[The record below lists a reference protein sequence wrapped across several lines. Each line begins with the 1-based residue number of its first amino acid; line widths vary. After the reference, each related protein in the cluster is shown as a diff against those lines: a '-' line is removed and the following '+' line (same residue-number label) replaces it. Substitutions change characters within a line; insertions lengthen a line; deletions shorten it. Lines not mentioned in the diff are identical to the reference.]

1 MQIKANLTIKPRDF
15 YMRASLR
22 SGITPTTL
30 QASLVAPMGGLKV
43 SNANAPASE
52 SGHTQRRGNRITVL
66 YGSNTGTCQALGQ
79 KVASDARQHGY
90 EASIAEMDSAVDK
103 LPKQEPVIFVTASYE
118 GEPTDN
124 AAYFVAWLQSLKDE
138 KALDGV
144 NFAVFGCGHSM

>member
-1 MQIKANLTIKPRDF
+1 M
-15 YMRASLR
+15 
-22 SGITPTTL
+22 
-30 QASLVAPMGGLKV
+30 
-43 SNANAPASE
+43 
-52 SGHTQRRGNRITVL
+52 TVL
-66 YGSNTGTCQALGQ
+66 YGSNTGTCQALSQ

-118 GEPTDN
+118 GQPTDN

-138 KALDGV
+138 KVLDGV